1 MSRPVLAQL
10 NLQALKDN
18 LQIVRR
24 AAPGARV
31 WSVVKA
37 NAYGHGIDRI
47 WSALSATDGFALL
60 NLEEAILLRE
70 RGWKGPILLL
80 EGFFHADDLPLLDKY
95 RLTTSVHSNWQIK
108 AIQDAKLHAP
118 LDIYLKVNSG
128 MNRLGFQ
135 PERVHTV
142 WQQLRAMK
150 NVGEM
155 TLMAHFA
162 DAEKPDGIADAMVRI
177 EQAAEGLDC
186 PRSLSNS
193 AATLWHP
200 EAHYNWVRPG
210 IVLYGASP
218 SGEWQDIANSG
229 LKPVMTLRS
238 EIIGVQTLK
247 AGDTVLCF
255 IPESG
260 RFTAGYMLLGLVAVV
275 DSGSTDIAAISMNG
289 LNGLL
294 IYLFGYLFTN
304 IGAFMVVLGFLYIV
318 SFRKIRRI
326 SSEDNSIDRIAG
338 AQALLMQLESPLE
351 SVLAAAKI
359 AHQNQT
365 SVILN
370 PAPAR
375 ELPDEL
381 LTLVDII
388 TPNETEAEKLTGI
401 RVENDDDAAKA
412 ASPVQSMEKQAAIA
426 GFPMGENSI
435 YARPVRDLELS
446 VRSENCLLRG
456 GVHIIGELVSRTRD
470 DLLKIRNLGK
480 ISLREIEE
488 KLSKFDL
495 HLSGDISAPLDDDDD
510 DIDTNAK
517 KQKEE

>member
-24 AAPGARV
+24 AAPDARV

-142 WQQLRAMK
+142 WQQLRALK

-218 SGEWQDIANSG
+218 SGQWQDIANSG

-247 AGDTVLCF
+247 AGDAVGYGSRYRATGEQRIGIV
-255 IPESG
+255 
-260 RFTAGYMLLGLVAVV
+260 AG
-275 DSGSTDIAAISMNG
+275 
-289 LNGLL
+289 
-294 IYLFGYLFTN
+294 GYAD
-304 IGAFMVVLGFLYIV
+304 GYP
-318 SFRKIRRI
+318 
-326 SSEDNSIDRIAG
+326 RIAPTG
-338 AQALLMQLESPLE
+338 TPVLVDGVRTGTVGTVSMDMLAVDLTPCPQAGIGSPVELWGNE
-351 SVLAAAKI
+351 IKIDDVAAA
-359 AHQNQT
+359 AGT
-365 SVILN
+365 VGYELMCAL
-370 PAPAR
+370 AP
-375 ELPDEL
+375 
-381 LTLVDII
+381 
-388 TPNETEAEKLTGI
+388 
-401 RVENDDDAAKA
+401 RV
-412 ASPVQSMEKQAAIA
+412 PV
-426 GFPMGENSI
+426 
-435 YARPVRDLELS
+435 VT
-446 VRSENCLLRG
+446 V
-456 GVHIIGELVSRTRD
+456 
-470 DLLKIRNLGK
+470 
-480 ISLREIEE
+480 
-488 KLSKFDL
+488 
-495 HLSGDISAPLDDDDD
+495 
-510 DIDTNAK
+510 
-517 KQKEE
+517 